1 MATTNVMTALGA
13 SDIDT
18 KELTVNLVAATKEP
32 RQKLIDLERKK
43 AEVAISSAAL
53 LKSGLAALQA
63 AATEIGSTSK
73 LNKVQVTTTNAAVVS
88 GSPVA
93 TATAKTGTYSVTVE
107 ALATPKRI
115 SAAFPSDY
123 KTSAP
128 ITLTMNVPGAKAGAV
143 TTINIAADKTPAD
156 IVSAV
161 NAWVTTNAPDSGLT
175 VSLLNTGKTPN
186 PLSIV
191 MQGASGAANAFEA
204 TATFTGSGTPPLAAP
219 ELAFT
224 QITAAANARFTVNG
238 IAIER
243 GSNKVTDAI
252 NGLSLELNAV
262 SGTPA
267 VISAKPDPSSIV
279 QNIKNFVDT
288 YNTIADFLRKAT
300 GPKVA
305 GDEVAGSLQNDS
317 SARSVLSRLRSTITA
332 RFSELDTKPVSIT
345 HWSSLGVE
353 FDRNGVLQFEKESR
367 FIEAFEKNPAEV
379 VTVLSNDAP
388 SPYVAAKLP
397 SGLAGDVARV
407 SYDLISSS
415 DSTIAAMS
423 KGYQDKI
430 DRVAKKQAALDAYVE
445 RITANYER
453 QFAAMSS
460 VLASF
465 KSTQSQL
472 TNAMNLKSND

>member
-18 KELTVNLVAATKEP
+18 KELTANLVAATKEP
-32 RQKLIDLERKK
+32 RQKLIDAERKK

-88 GSPVA
+88 GSSVA

-115 SAAFPSDY
+115 AAAFPSDY

-128 ITLTMNVPGAKAGAV
+128 ITLTMNVPGAKEGAV
-143 TTINIAADKTPAD
+143 TTINIAADKTPSD

-191 MQGASGAANAFEA
+191 MQGASGTANAFEA
-204 TATFTGSGTPPLAAP
+204 AATFTGSGTPPLAAP
-219 ELAFT
+219 EIAFT
-224 QITAAANARFTVNG
+224 QITAPANARFTVNG

-345 HWSSLGVE
+345 QWSSLGVE
-353 FDRNGVLQFEKESR
+353 FDRNGVLRFEKESR
-367 FIEAFEKNPAEV
+367 FIEAFEKNPSDV

-415 DSTIAAMS
+415 DSMIPAMS

-445 RITANYER
+445 RLTANYER

-460 VLASF
+460 ALASF

-472 TNAMNLKSND
+472 TNAMNLNSKD